1 MAGRAIALTLI
12 TALIVI
18 ISACVAQAASRPA
31 SLRLVKLG
39 GSAQDPKCLDG
50 SPPAY
55 FLRDGYG
62 SGVNNWLVYLQG
74 GAWCTSKTECAQ
86 RATTPLGSSKFWP
99 EPSSASFVRVMR
111 NLNSQFT
118 GLLSSSEVQNPDY
131 YNWNTVMVV
140 YCDGGGYAGTAG
152 AVKVNASTTIHLDG
166 HRILKSIVADLAKR
180 GMATAKRVLLTGC
193 SAGAQ
198 AVSTSC
204 DDVAAAVPAA
214 NTKCLMDAGF
224 FLDGWDENGTPAF
237 RTIAQK
243 LVDVHQAQYDADC
256 VKASHSSFL
265 FRLFPLQHPTFTQP
279 ILLTFSLSL
288 SLPASQP
295 FSSANRKV
303 TQWRCFFPQ
312 NNLEFVS
319 TPVFIIN
326 SINDYTAMDIL
337 NSANK
342 ASSASSSNV
351 LLCLDELRP
360 SGGTAGYV
368 PKAVKQ
374 PRRKN
379 GNATCSAAARDALKR
394 YSVRLQNRI
403 QSLARRRPNTDTF
416 LLGSVAHCVTIY
428 PTWLSVQRKGF
439 YMRAEVSNWLLKN
452 QSVQLRQRRG
462 GGHRV

>member
-74 GAWCTSKTECAQ
+74 GAWCTSKAECAQ

-166 HRILKSIVADLAKR
+166 RRILKTIVADLAKR

-214 NTKCLMDAGF
+214 STKCLMDAGF

-243 LVDVHQAQYDADC
+243 LVDIHQAQYDADC
-256 VKASHSSFL
+256 IK
-265 FRLFPLQHPTFTQP
+265 
-279 ILLTFSLSL
+279 
-288 SLPASQP
+288 
-295 FSSANRKV
+295 ANRKV

-342 ASSASSSNV
+342 ASNASSSNV

-368 PKAVKQ
+368 PKGVKQ

-394 YSVRLQNRI
+394 YSERLQNRI
-403 QSLARRRPNTDTF
+403 QSLARWRPNTGTF

-439 YMRAEVSNWLLKN
+439 YMRGEVSNWLMKN

>member
-1 MAGRAIALTLI
+1 
-12 TALIVI
+12 
-18 ISACVAQAASRPA
+18 
-31 SLRLVKLG
+31 
-39 GSAQDPKCLDG
+39 
-50 SPPAY
+50 
-55 FLRDGYG
+55 
-62 SGVNNWLVYLQG
+62 
-74 GAWCTSKTECAQ
+74 
-86 RATTPLGSSKFWP
+86 
-99 EPSSASFVRVMR
+99 MR

-166 HRILKSIVADLAKR
+166 RRILKSIVADLAKR

-256 VKASHSSFL
+256 VKA
-265 FRLFPLQHPTFTQP
+265 
-279 ILLTFSLSL
+279 
-288 SLPASQP
+288 
-295 FSSANRKV
+295 NRKV

-342 ASSASSSNV
+342 ASNASSSNV

-394 YSVRLQNRI
+394 YSTIAAHESVP
-403 QSLARRRPNTDTF
+403 SRRT
-416 LLGSVAHCVTIY
+416 
-428 PTWLSVQRKGF
+428 
-439 YMRAEVSNWLLKN
+439 YM
-452 QSVQLRQRRG
+452 
-462 GGHRV
+462 